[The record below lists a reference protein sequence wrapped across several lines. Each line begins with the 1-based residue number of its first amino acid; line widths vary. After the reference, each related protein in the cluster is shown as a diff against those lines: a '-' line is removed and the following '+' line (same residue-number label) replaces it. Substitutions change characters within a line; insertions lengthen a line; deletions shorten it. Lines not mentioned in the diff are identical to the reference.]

1 MHLWRDGGKMCT
13 IVEGELDALSLSQ
26 CFQNKWA
33 VVSVRSGAAGAKK
46 DIKRAIDWLEKF
58 ESVIFMFDQDEVG
71 QRAARECASLL
82 SPSKAKIA
90 HLPLKDA
97 SEMSTRKKQRTH

>member
-1 MHLWRDGGKMCT
+1 MVARWCT
-13 IVEGELDALSLSQ
+13 VVEGELDALSLSQ

-33 VVSVRSGAAGAKK
+33 VVVIRSGAAGAKK

-71 QRAARECASLL
+71 QRAAKECSCFCLH
-82 SPSKAKIA
+82 P
-90 HLPLKDA
+90 
-97 SEMSTRKKQRTH
+97 KQRSLICH